1 VYYEYDTLEYDT
13 SRAYVSVLTVS
24 EIQTVLANSTQ
35 SSITFDIVLFERKRV
50 DSAQSF
56 IRKIG
61 LDPA

>member
-1 VYYEYDTLEYDT
+1 MYYEYDTLEYDT